1 MENFLVL
8 ALHPKHYGKTDAWK
22 FVIHKNRSENINV
35 KYQLDNEVG
44 EMKITFATYLE
55 GETAEIAKER
65 QKFTRYLPRVRLSFI
80 WQM

>member
-1 MENFLVL
+1 M
-8 ALHPKHYGKTDAWK
+8 
-22 FVIHKNRSENINV
+22 NV